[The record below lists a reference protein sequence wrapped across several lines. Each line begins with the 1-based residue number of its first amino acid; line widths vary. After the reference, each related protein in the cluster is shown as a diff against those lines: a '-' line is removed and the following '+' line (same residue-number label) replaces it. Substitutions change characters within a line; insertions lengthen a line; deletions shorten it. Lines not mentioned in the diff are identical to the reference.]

1 MSEEAQAAGNPGSD
15 ADRGPARRIRIA
27 VVTETYPPEINGVA
41 RTVGLMV
48 DWLLARGHTV
58 ELVRPR
64 QRREPVRAPHSLLCE
79 TLTRGAAI
87 PKWQVQL
94 GFALPRTLAARWR
107 STRPD
112 LVHVVTEGPLG
123 WAAVLAATK
132 LGIPLSSDFHTN
144 FHSYSGHY
152 GFAWMQETVAGYLRR
167 LHNRTAC
174 TLVPTRQLKSELEH
188 LGIER
193 LRIASRG
200 VDAVLFDPA
209 RRSAELRRRW
219 GCLGDEQVVISVGR
233 LAPEKGLELFAS
245 AARSMQA
252 IDPSIRVVVVGDG
265 PRRAPLER
273 RNPGFHFAGA
283 RVGEDLAAHYA
294 SADVF
299 LFPSTTE
306 TFGNVVLEAMAS
318 GLAVLAYDDAA
329 ARQHVVHTV
338 SGLLAPRGD
347 AHLFT
352 HLATLLAHDPTLRLS
367 LGREARRVSKEVP
380 WERKFPE
387 LEAVLLETASLPG
400 VGVSS
405 PLGPDL
411 RRMRECDAGPDY
423 DAEIGRQP

>member
-1 MSEEAQAAGNPGSD
+1 MSEEAFAPEIPGAE
-15 ADRGPARRIRIA
+15 ADRGPARRIRVA

-48 DWLLARGHTV
+48 DWLLSRGHAV

-64 QRREPVRAPHSLLCE
+64 QRREPSRAPHPALHE
-79 TLTRGAAI
+79 TLTLGAVV
-87 PKWQVQL
+87 PRWQVQL
-94 GFALPRTLAARWR
+94 GFALPGRLATRWR

-123 WAAVLAATK
+123 WAAVWAASV

-152 GFAWMQETVAGYLRR
+152 GFPWMQGVVASYLRR

-174 TLVPTRQLKSELEH
+174 TLVPTAQLKSELAH

-193 LRIASRG
+193 LRIAGRG
-200 VDAVLFDPA
+200 VDSQLFNPS
-209 RRSAELRRRW
+209 RRSPALRHQW
-219 GCLGDEQVVISVGR
+219 GCAGDELVVISVGR
-233 LAPEKGLELFAS
+233 VAPEKGLDLFAS
-245 AARSMQA
+245 AAQSMQA
-252 IDPSIRVVVVGDG
+252 IDPAIRVVVVGDG
-265 PRRAPLER
+265 PRRTALES
-273 RNPGFHFAGA
+273 RNPGFRFTGA
-283 RVGEDLAAHYA
+283 RIDEDLAAHYA

-329 ARQHVVHTV
+329 ARQHVVHSV

-347 AHLFT
+347 ALLFT
-352 HLATLLAHDPTLRLS
+352 HLARLLAHDPDLRLT
-367 LGREARRVSKEVP
+367 LGREARRVSRELP

-387 LEAVLLETASLPG
+387 LEAALLETASRSAPG
-400 VGVSS
+400 RAPDA
-405 PLGPDL
+405 PL
-411 RRMRECDAGPDY
+411 AG
-423 DAEIGRQP
+423 EITP